1 MNTLLPVT
9 RMLDALAANLDG
21 GKFDHCNLDAT
32 NPAET
37 GVWLSPRA
45 DILEGE
51 KDYRI
56 VMDLPGVAAKDVEI
70 SHENQT
76 LTVKAQR
83 GSIVSEGYA
92 LRRHERPGP
101 VSFSRSFTLGQTV
114 DPDGI
119 SASFADG
126 VLTLVLPRTQRSLP
140 RRIEVK

>member
-1 MNTLLPVT
+1 MNNLLPVT
-9 RMLDALAANLDG
+9 RMLDALA
-21 GKFDHCNLDAT
+21 CNLDACNLDAS

-51 KDYRI
+51 KEYRI
-56 VMDLPGVAAKDVEI
+56 LMDLPGVAAKDLEI
-70 SHENQT
+70 NHEGQT

-83 GSIVSEGYA
+83 GSSQEEGFT

-114 DPDGI
+114 DADGI
-119 SASFADG
+119 TAVFTDG
-126 VLTLVLPRTQRSLP
+126 VLRLALPKTQRSLP
-140 RRIEVK
+140 RRIEVR

>member
-9 RMLDALAANLDG
+9 RMLDALAAN
-21 GKFDHCNLDAT
+21 FDACNLDAT

-56 VMDLPGVAAKDVEI
+56 LMDLPGVSAKDLEI

-76 LTVKAQR
+76 LTIKAQR
-83 GSIVSEGYA
+83 GSSVGDGYT

-114 DPDGI
+114 DADGI
-119 SASFADG
+119 TASFADG
-126 VLTLVLPRTQRSLP
+126 VLTLVMPKTQRSLP
-140 RRIEVK
+140 RKIEVR